1 MLFDYKMN
9 LKFMEI
15 GAKSLCD
22 INFICISVVFLLSFV
37 SLQLKFLRVWLEKV
51 KSIFLPKRMACHH

>member
-1 MLFDYKMN
+1 MN

-15 GAKSLCD
+15 GAKSLRD